1 MPTYASGHHALAVC
15 DVCGFTYKL
24 RRLKETFGKGRPTGI
39 RSCPSCWDADH
50 PQTRLGELP
59 VFDPQAL
66 RKPRPDSGQYA
77 ESRAQVVMAVGAQI
91 RGYIGIPTVTGS

>member
-1 MPTYASGHHALAVC
+1 MAQFASGKNADGVC

-24 RRLKETFGKGRPTGI
+24 RRLKETTVKGRPSSI
-39 RSCPSCWDADH
+39 RSCPVCWDEEN
-50 PQTRLGELP
+50 PQSFLGERP
-59 VFDPQAL
+59 IYDPQAL